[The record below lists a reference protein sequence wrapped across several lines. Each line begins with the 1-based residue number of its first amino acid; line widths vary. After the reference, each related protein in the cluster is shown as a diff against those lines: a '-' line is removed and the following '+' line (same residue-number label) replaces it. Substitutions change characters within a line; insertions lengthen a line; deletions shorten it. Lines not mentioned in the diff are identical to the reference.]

1 MHNSRINTAGSRNK
15 NALALY
21 THRRQIGQHH
31 AKLEDKNLQRGLQ
44 DTAHN
49 GAANRVQAAAIENHH
64 YLNDTS
70 SHPFLS
76 EHERHAQANYHPPAM
91 AALQPQRD
99 DYPRPQTLPQT
110 YLSLAMYFANL
121 LPSAFPELAGMRFA
135 KHLPHAV
142 LVEKN
147 QSATQN
153 NTAPTTSN
161 LEPTILKPSDHAP
174 STIREPYHGGSQTMV
189 WHREDSEEAIRR
201 AVRSAHSAAST
212 PLSSG
217 RRSTT
222 NSYVPAATTFPHS
235 EITSAHPRTIAT
247 ISTMASSS
255 TISPSAVSAT
265 TATAVMSSPT
275 WLARETVRDTFIQY
289 VQLLVPT
296 IDQQAS
302 LSDVFKAYLQY
313 DQRYRSH
320 HQEMTPTADN
330 HPFMT
335 DWELQRYVRDQF
347 GWVTVDSP
355 QMRSDI
361 AHHLALSLVDVVNI
375 KGAYIDA
382 HHRIHQITYNG
393 FSFRGFPSDIPI
405 LHAKHRIIETLSGAA
420 QRNLDIDNTQAKHFG
435 LLLLSAIAPELCK
448 LKDNDFA
455 ASKMI
460 YGDRQHAL
468 LHIGLDVANQ
478 FDFSSQQYNTTQLK
492 QIATA
497 VMKEVT
503 IPLLED
509 GRISVSQAGK
519 GLPWSDAALLFM
531 ANAQGAIDLSEMHK
545 KNTTT
550 LTQELERFVQSE
562 FKNERQ
568 VRDALAA
575 LKDAEIPTR
584 KKIAQSELTQRG
596 INPHRQIEVES
607 TVTGLSTGAVVVSR
621 SSRRYNT
628 TLVELWLNKHVET
641 LPLVR
646 QDIVHVEDR
655 NALDALPSL
664 TALFDQSF
672 NTYRNDIAQ
681 HIGELLAAALNMQT
695 SKQQRKDA
703 FFSLWTVADHPG
715 FGFSEKTMEDKFFI
729 EMWHGRDYAQKKRE
743 VFFYVEGSQADCLT
757 LKPLNQTLIDW
768 MDNALHQLKTGQRR
782 PQEPSPIEYIMR
794 GSESLEEFF
803 NTLGYKFATILRAI
817 EAAFK
822 GRLTA
827 TGGPAILRHEYVTSK
842 DINVVTRS
850 AGDIFVERHIDP
862 LKQHAYGITPTEKM
876 IEGTREFLL
885 PLYGPVKSFLN
896 WQTLS
901 QAERLGSI
909 FGGLLESM
917 AFIPGFYQLGKLGLS
932 TTTLLAKTAQRGIG
946 MAQRFGPRIGAKV
959 SLATLKAGTPQLAK
973 HSTKLAIEVVDMF
986 FPIGSLPRGGGK
998 LRRADAV
1005 DLTHIAQ
1012 DMTGSH
1018 PELAAHFNQ
1027 LAHARVTKENHQWVV
1042 TDPAR
1047 IYYRHGPHYTV
1058 DGRDYRVASLGR
1070 QEHVLL
1076 KKHLTEEGFYFT
1088 AVNPLQ
1094 DQAYGP
1100 RLHLSEHGKP
1110 YLDRQATAARLHGYA
1125 ASVQNRNIKTD
1136 TALVSLTHA
1145 QHSYASLDGRQ
1156 RYIQMGDAT
1165 VLTGQPPHAYY
1176 LLEKT
1181 DEGHFYIVHPATSTS
1196 HQTDSMA
1203 ISPDRAK
1210 IGVEVIDGNWQ
1221 LTLTDVP
1228 EQFAH
1233 IKGGET
1239 ATWQPHGRDETFIVA
1254 RLSDS
1259 DRIVALKAEG
1269 GKYREIDWATGK
1281 PRHDRSFIY
1290 KNSDGLY
1297 SHGALGGSG
1306 PKKKKAGKATPA
1318 HVETET
1324 VAAPRQQNTQQENV
1338 AAVVEPAASRRR
1350 LQDIRQENAARI
1362 AVARSTVESEIR
1374 TYQEKLKNNVHRAE
1388 TMKRQM
1394 DNLEGANEEVTWLK
1408 FADRYVKH
1416 VEKMIDEGDA
1426 MLNFM
1431 KNIHVEAVPV
1441 ADFKQKL
1448 SVFYAETAGNVM
1460 TSSLALRVVEGKLE
1474 RILKAMLPDGSL
1486 ALRTLAPQ
1494 DRALFLEKLDWFIT
1508 CFDKLSQAQRKFDKS
1523 LVGRISVE
1531 QLREVPFL
1539 RSIESEKLLEQAKKI
1554 EARVLSQD
1562 FFSGGMH
1569 MRLLEMKVDLELRL
1583 KMQDSPHAQDFVVMS
1598 ESTSEKFIFAD
1609 ASFVEAVLNKRMP
1622 DEIAAL
1628 RRLDLGHQ
1636 TDSFDTLSDED
1647 RLRLLFSLDEQYKEV
1662 VLENS
1667 WRAEQ
1672 CAQQGWLAEENI
1684 YRKLS
1689 QFAQE
1694 RQTLAAKVLDDFLL
1708 KQAPPSVSHP
1718 AAHVVAAISSPATPA
1733 QARSALIVIE
1743 TEFGSLAGKT
1753 KQGHADIVEIKDG
1766 RGQTLAEYEAVPTSS
1781 QVTST
1786 QRTWIRKQP
1795 QVADES
1801 LLDEIK
1807 ALRVREDLTKV
1818 ANKLNNK
1825 VEEWVK
1831 KAQQLERE
1839 KEKAIKLANWMVE
1852 HPPVDETSVLEPARI
1867 QNILALHAKELDEH
1881 VKKMT
1886 SIQKQFEHL
1895 TKKLP
1900 SVTMRDDVE
1909 APFNH
1914 LKQLSIMLRQQGKD
1928 CRVRLIK
1935 KQPPNDAG
1943 VRYLAELKEKGDPLA
1958 ASFHIE
1964 REKYRLALQGD
1975 SSYFDEYKITI
1986 DENLPK
1992 WYAHFHYKNRNDN
2005 DNKFTVAHLKQES
2018 EYNLGKNWQKLQ
2030 MARGEATKI
2039 YRARVQP
2046 ETAESFFFAR

>member
-15 NALALY
+15 NDLALY

-44 DTAHN
+44 HAVHN
-49 GAANRVQAAAIENHH
+49 QGANHAQAAEIENHR
-64 YLNDTS
+64 YLNNTS

-76 EHERHAQANYHPPAM
+76 ERGRHAQANYSPPVIAVV
-91 AALQPQRD
+91 QHQRD

-110 YLSLAMYFANL
+110 YLSLAMYFANI

-153 NTAPTTSN
+153 NAALTMSN
-161 LEPTILKPSDHAP
+161 LERAILKPSDHAP
-174 STIREPYHGGSQTMV
+174 NAIRESYHGDTQSMA
-189 WHREDSEEAIRR
+189 WHREGSEEMKRR
-201 AVRSAHSAAST
+201 AVRSVHGAAST
-212 PLSSG
+212 PLLSG
-217 RRSTT
+217 HRSTT
-222 NSYVPAATTFPHS
+222 NSYVPSTTAFPHR
-235 EITSAHPRTIAT
+235 EMTSAYAHTIAT

-255 TISPSAVSAT
+255 TMSPSAVNAT

-296 IDQQAS
+296 IDPQAS
-302 LSDVFKAYLQY
+302 LSEVFKAYLQY

-320 HQEMTPTADN
+320 QEIKPTADN
-330 HPFMT
+330 HPFMA
-335 DWELQRYVRDQF
+335 DWELQRYARDQF
-347 GWVTVDSP
+347 GWVDVDSP

-375 KGAYIDA
+375 KGVYIDA

-393 FSFRGFPSDIPI
+393 FSFRGFPSDTPI
-405 LHAKHRIIETLSGAA
+405 LHAKHRIIEILSGAA
-420 QRNLDIDNTQAKHFG
+420 QITVDIDNTQAKHFG
-435 LLLLSAIAPELCK
+435 LLLLSAVAPELCK
-448 LKDNDFA
+448 LKDNDLA

-468 LHIGLDVANQ
+468 LHIGIDVASH
-478 FDFSSQQYNTTQLK
+478 FEFSSQQYNTTQLK

-497 VMKEVT
+497 VMKEMT
-503 IPLLED
+503 IPLLDD
-509 GRISVSQAGK
+509 GRISAWQASK
-519 GLPWSDAALLFM
+519 GLPWSDAGLLFM
-531 ANAQGAIDLSEMHK
+531 ANAQSAIDLSEIHK

-550 LTQELERFVQSE
+550 LTQQLERFIQNE
-562 FKNERQ
+562 FKNEKQ
-568 VRDALAA
+568 VRDALTA

-584 KKIAQSELTQRG
+584 KKIAQSELTKRG
-596 INPHRQIEVES
+596 INPYRQIEVES
-607 TVTGLSTGAVVVSR
+607 TVTGLSTGAVAVSR
-621 SSRRYNT
+621 SSQRYNT

-655 NALDALPSL
+655 NALDTLPSL

-703 FFSLWTVADHPG
+703 FFSLWTVADHAG
-715 FGFSEKTMEDKFFI
+715 FGFREKTMEDKFFI
-729 EMWHGRDYAQKKRE
+729 EMWHGRDYAHKKRE
-743 VFFYVEGSQADCLT
+743 NFFYVEGSQADCLT
-757 LKPLNQTLIDW
+757 LKPLNKTLIDW

-782 PQEPSPIEYIMR
+782 PQLSPQSSPIEYIMR

-803 NTLGYKFATILRAI
+803 NTLGYKFAAILRAMD
-817 EAAFK
+817 AVFQ

-827 TGGPAILRHEYVTSK
+827 TGEPAILRHEYVTSK

-862 LKQHAYGITPTEKM
+862 LKQRAYGITPTEEM
-876 IEGTREFLL
+876 IEGAREFLL
-885 PLYGPVKSFLN
+885 PLYGSVKSFLN

-901 QAERLGSI
+901 QAERLGSV
-909 FGGLLESM
+909 FGGLLESI
-917 AFIPGFYQLGKLGLS
+917 ALIPGLYQLGKLGLS

-946 MAQRFGPRIGAKV
+946 MAQRFGPKIGAKV

-973 HSTKLAIEVVDMF
+973 HSGKLVIEVVDMF
-986 FPIGSLPRGGGK
+986 FPIGGLPRGGGK
-998 LRRADAV
+998 LRRADAI
-1005 DLTHIAQ
+1005 DLTYIAQ

-1018 PELAAHFNQ
+1018 PELAAHFNK
-1027 LAHARVTKENHQWVV
+1027 LAHARVTKEGNQWVV
-1042 TDPAR
+1042 TDPAG
-1047 IYYRHGPHYTV
+1047 IHYRHGPHYTV
-1058 DGRDYRVASLGR
+1058 DGRDYRIASLGT

-1076 KKHLTEEGFYFT
+1076 KKHVTEDGFYFT

-1125 ASVQNRNIKTD
+1125 APVQSRNIKTD

-1145 QHSYASLDGRQ
+1145 QHSYASLDGRL

-1165 VLTGQPPHAYY
+1165 VLTGQSPHSYY
-1176 LLEKT
+1176 LLEKA

-1196 HQTDSMA
+1196 HQTDAMA

-1210 IGVEVIDGNWQ
+1210 IAVEVIDGKWQ
-1221 LTLTDVP
+1221 LILTDVP
-1228 EQFAH
+1228 EQFAQ
-1233 IKGGET
+1233 IKSRET
-1239 ATWQPHGRDETFIVA
+1239 TTWQPHGRGETFTVA

-1259 DRIVALKAEG
+1259 HRVVALKAEG
-1269 GKYREIDWATGK
+1269 GKYREVDWATGK

-1297 SHGALGGSG
+1297 SHGALRGSG
-1306 PKKKKAGKATPA
+1306 PKKKKVTPA
-1318 HVETET
+1318 HVETEA
-1324 VAAPRQQNTQQENV
+1324 VAAPRQQNSQQEKV
-1338 AAVVEPAASRRR
+1338 VAVVEPAASRRR
-1350 LQDIRQENAARI
+1350 IQDIRQENAARI
-1362 AVARSTVESEIR
+1362 TEARLTVESEIR
-1374 TYQEKLKNNVHRAE
+1374 KYQERLEDDVHRMQKME
-1388 TMKRQM
+1388 QKMT
-1394 DNLEGANEEVTWLK
+1394 DLEMANQEVAWLQ
-1408 FADRYVKH
+1408 FSDRYAEY
-1416 VEKMIDEGDA
+1416 VEKMIDEGEA
-1426 MLNFM
+1426 ILNFM
-1431 KNIHVEAVPV
+1431 KNIDVEAIPV
-1441 ADFKQKL
+1441 VEFKQKL
-1448 SVFYAETAGNVM
+1448 SEFYMETARNM
-1460 TSSLALRVVEGKLE
+1460 IASSRKLRVIESKLGG
-1474 RILKAMLPDGSL
+1474 ILKAMMPEGSM
-1486 ALRTLAPQ
+1486 ALRAPAPQ
-1494 DRALFLEKLDWFIT
+1494 DRAAFLVKVDLFIA
-1508 CFDKLSQAQRKFDKS
+1508 CFGKLSQAQRKFDQS
-1523 LVGRISVE
+1523 HAGRISVE
-1531 QLREVPFL
+1531 QLREIPFL
-1539 RSIESEKLLEQAKKI
+1539 RSIESEKLLDDAKRI
-1554 EARVLSQD
+1554 EARELSQD

-1569 MRLLEMKVDLELRL
+1569 IRLLEMKVDLELRL
-1583 KMQDSPHAQDFVVMS
+1583 KAQDSPHAQDLIMMS
-1598 ESTSEKFIFAD
+1598 ESTREKFIFAD
-1609 ASFVEAVLNKRMP
+1609 SSFVEATLNKRMP
-1622 DEIAAL
+1622 GEIAAL
-1628 RRLDLGHQ
+1628 RRLDLGHE
-1636 TDSFDTLSDED
+1636 TVSFEPLSDED
-1647 RLRLLFSLDEQYKEV
+1647 RLRVLFSLDEQYKEV
-1662 VLENS
+1662 VLESS
-1667 WRAEQ
+1667 WQAEQ
-1672 CAQQGWLAEENI
+1672 CTQQGWLEEENI

-1689 QFAQE
+1689 QLTQE

-1708 KQAPPSVSHP
+1708 KQAQSSVSRS
-1718 AAHVVAAISSPATPA
+1718 ADNGVAAVSR
-1733 QARSALIVIE
+1733 QAPTAVAGSDLIVIE
-1743 TEFGSLAGKT
+1743 TELGVLAGKK
-1753 KQGHADIVEIKDG
+1753 KQGHADIVEIKNE
-1766 RGQTLAEYEAVPTSS
+1766 RGETLAEYEAVPTSS
-1781 QVTST
+1781 QITST
-1786 QRTWIRKQP
+1786 QRTWVRKQS

-1801 LLDEIK
+1801 LLDEIN

-1831 KAQQLERE
+1831 KAQQFERE
-1839 KEKAIKLANWMVE
+1839 KEKSIKLANWMVD

-1867 QNILALHAKELDEH
+1867 QKILVIHSKEIDEH

-1886 SIQKQFEHL
+1886 SIRKQFEHL

-1900 SVTMRDDVE
+1900 GATMRDDVE
-1909 APFNH
+1909 APLND
-1914 LKQLSIMLRQQGKD
+1914 LKQLSIKLQQKGKE

-1935 KQPPNDAG
+1935 KQSPNDAG
-1943 VRYLAELKEKGDPLA
+1943 VRYLAELKAQDDSLA
-1958 ASFHIE
+1958 AAFEIKRVQQRVGLKE
-1964 REKYRLALQGD
+1964 DG
-1975 SSYFDEYKITI
+1975 SYFDEYKITI

-2005 DNKFTVAHLKQES
+2005 DNKFIAAHLKQES
-2018 EYNLGKNWQKLQ
+2018 EDSLGKNWEKMQ
-2030 MARGEATKI
+2030 MTRFGVATKI
-2039 YRARVQP
+2039 YRARIQQK
-2046 ETAESFFFAR
+2046 TAESFFFR